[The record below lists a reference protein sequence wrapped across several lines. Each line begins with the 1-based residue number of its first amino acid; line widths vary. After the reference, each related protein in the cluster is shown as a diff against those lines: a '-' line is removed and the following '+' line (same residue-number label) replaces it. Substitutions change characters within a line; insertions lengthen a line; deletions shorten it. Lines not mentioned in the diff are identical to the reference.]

1 MIIQGS
7 NWPLTFRF
15 KNNMEN
21 VQDIS
26 VSLYTK
32 DKVELKHWDKDDLT
46 IDGDMVVAPIT
57 QEESLGFPAGACAI
71 EVKWLAADEYI
82 YHNYIKRTIVDYRYD
97 KTTLEGATE

>member
-15 KNNMEN
+15 KNDMST

-26 VSLYTK
+26 VSLYAK
-32 DKVELKHWDKDDLT
+32 DKTELKHWDMEDLQ
-46 IDGDMVVAPIT
+46 ISGNMVVAPIS
-57 QEESLGFPAGACAI
+57 QDESMLFPAGACSI

-82 YHNYIKRTIVDYRYD
+82 YHNYIKRSIVDYRYD
-97 KTTLEGATE
+97 KTSLEGNQV